1 MSDYYP
7 IMLNVRDQRCVVI
20 GGGEV
25 AERKVIAFLE
35 CGAAVCVISPNISPE
50 LRRLCDD
57 RQIQV
62 INRDYRTGDLSN
74 ALVAIAATDDPNVN
88 ASVFSEGKEKGIL
101 TNVVDDPEKSTFI
114 VPSMLRRG
122 DLLISISTSGRS
134 PALARK
140 IRTELEQQYGPEY
153 ALLAEIISEVR
164 SEIKDGGIHVDS
176 ETWQKSM
183 NIDKLLALLRKGDA
197 KGAKEQLITALQRK

>member
-1 MSDYYP
+1 
-7 IMLNVRDQRCVVI
+7 MLNVRDQRCVVI

-164 SEIKDGGIHVDS
+164 SEIKDGGIYVDS

-183 NIDKLLALLRKGDA
+183 NIDKLLALLRKGDT